1 MTAPARR
8 ASRGQ
13 KNKADKV
20 YGVILAVVTTA
31 SGFGELTVEAKET
44 IQGSAEAKAALEF
57 SRSIVAS
64 EGDGCSTWSKLKA
77 ALAYALATPVDALA
91 ELVAILEDSK
101 NVTNAQLDKLAG
113 STRNKDAKV
122 KADKLYGALL
132 AIATTESGFDSLPKA
147 AKDAIKG
154 SPAATHALAQLCASV
169 STAGAKAPKTWAELK
184 EIGGP
189 RRLDFGTEPVSVS

>member
-1 MTAPARR
+1 MDDRAGKTRLVGAR
-8 ASRGQ
+8 
-13 KNKADKV
+13 NKPDKV

-31 SGFGELTVEAKET
+31 SGFRELTVDVKEK

-91 ELVAILEDSK
+91 ALVAILEDK
-101 NVTNAQLDKLAG
+101 DNVTAAQLEKLAG
-113 STRNKDAKV
+113 KARLEGAKV
-122 KADKLYGALL
+122 KADKAYGALL
-132 AIATTESGFDSLPKA
+132 AIATTESGFDQLPKA

-154 SPAATHALAQLCASV
+154 
-169 STAGAKAPKTWAELK
+169 
-184 EIGGP
+184 
-189 RRLDFGTEPVSVS
+189 

>member
-1 MTAPARR
+1 M
-8 ASRGQ
+8 
-13 KNKADKV
+13 

-31 SGFGELTVEAKET
+31 SGFGQLTVDVKEA
-44 IQGSAEAKAALEF
+44 IQGSAEAQVALEF

-91 ELVAILEDSK
+91 ALVAILEDK
-101 NVTNAQLDKLAG
+101 EKVKQLEELAG
-113 STRNKDAKV
+113 KTRIKGATVKEDKV
-122 KADKLYGALL
+122 YGALL
-132 AIATTESGFDSLPKA
+132 AIATTESGFDKLPKA
-147 AKDAIKG
+147 AKDAITA

-184 EIGGP
+184 EVGGP
-189 RRLDFGTEPVSVS
+189 RRLDFGTEPVEVS